1 MQAAA
6 TDLDQD
12 RQQRLA
18 QLDERERADREA
30 DDRARERDA
39 RYGGRSFTN
48 NLHRKAG
55 DLALADRVAG
65 SRQGPQQKDED

>member
-1 MQAAA
+1 MQEAA

-12 RQQRLA
+12 RQRRLT
-18 QLDERERADREA
+18 QLEEKEQADRDA

-55 DLALADRVAG
+55 DLSLIDRVGG
-65 SRQGPQQKDED
+65 SRRGLQRDAD